1 LQTDVI
7 QQLSSKIQLQ
17 LEQMNINHGHNNSH
31 SHGHSHS
38 HNHGTNHNHG
48 TLQQHRA
55 THLKLTRDYKWVE
68 TKYKNVQLDARR
80 RWNMVQMEKKRIV
93 EEEQRKTL
101 ENDLDHDNQQLQMQL
116 RDDVSLSCFSLVYSM

>member
-31 SHGHSHS
+31 SHSH
-38 HNHGTNHNHG
+38 GHNHG

-116 RDDVSLSCFSLVYSM
+116 RDDVSLF